1 MIKTTSSPVRVM
13 SFDANGPGTVE
24 SDLVPGLGHAEQTG
38 VDQEADAQVG
48 EVQQEVLER
57 HPFRRSENC

>member
-38 VDQEADAQVG
+38 VDQEADA
-48 EVQQEVLER
+48 
-57 HPFRRSENC
+57 